1 MFDAGDH
8 PQLHRA
14 SSQGVG
20 RVLQEPN
27 NPVIAVKTVINLTQI
42 LVSSYPLLHQS
53 TVLTKKWWH
62 PQKKHIKDN
71 LTHNTS
77 HCGPHMNEVSLAEMS
92 SGGPPH
98 PGAAWRQLA
107 DRESGFPYYWNT
119 ATNQVS
125 NHQVSNHPLQAF
137 IHHEP
142 ETKKVRNSGLG
153 PDLVQ
158 G

>member
-1 MFDAGDH
+1 
-8 PQLHRA
+8 
-14 SSQGVG
+14 
-20 RVLQEPN
+20 
-27 NPVIAVKTVINLTQI
+27 
-42 LVSSYPLLHQS
+42 
-53 TVLTKKWWH
+53 
-62 PQKKHIKDN
+62 
-71 LTHNTS
+71 
-77 HCGPHMNEVSLAEMS
+77 MNEVSLAEMS

-125 NHQVSNHPLQAF
+125 NHPLQAF

-142 ETKKVRNSGLG
+142 ETKKVRNYGLG

-158 G
+158 IIWTKVPKMVRNRSGIGH